1 MTFYDG
7 SKASLVNEFDNE
19 ESYAAIIM
27 SRIPPN
33 LTKSRNNL
41 VQDVT
46 QGIEP

>member
-27 SRIPPN
+27 RK
-33 LTKSRNNL
+33 LAKSIFSSICAAATL
-41 VQDVT
+41 H
-46 QGIEP
+46 

>member
-27 SRIPPN
+27 SKFN
-33 LTKSRNNL
+33 LYSSYAASEKFFT
-41 VQDVT
+41 DPC
-46 QGIEP
+46 I